1 MLGCGEGKY
10 SVYCQA
16 LSKGE
21 GGKLQIHSQLV
32 SELFSFFRFF
42 FFTKGEAQK
51 LGLVIACDIF

>member
-32 SELFSFFRFF
+32 SELFSFFLFF
-42 FFTKGEAQK
+42 FFLPKEK
-51 LGLVIACDIF
+51 HKSWD